1 MILNYALPLVILAE
15 IFVYT
20 QKIAETVKVPTNDEL
35 RYNLNKIN
43 KEIVMIQT
51 EIEENEN
58 ALQNVDYKI
67 LYYIHQFFRDLPFW
81 NTLLPNARNL
91 NVLLNLLFSISI
103 FIPIY
108 FLKSK
113 ITFQF
118 TPYIFLS
125 ILFLIYTFIR
135 NNRYLVHTLLMTSIL
150 SFATLS
156 LTFGFNIIKN
166 IEPNE
171 KISVYIILLGI
182 LFITYD
188 RYYNYYFLKLLGYKS
203 FSEIETEAEIFVKD
217 QTSNLD
223 YSMLTMNAIISISIL
238 LLMLFIIIQKKRK
251 ISNP

>member
-81 NTLLPNARNL
+81 NTLLPNARDL

-108 FLKSK
+108 FLQSK
-113 ITFQF
+113 ITFEF

-150 SFATLS
+150 SFVTLS

-166 IEPNE
+166 I
-171 KISVYIILLGI
+171 
-182 LFITYD
+182 
-188 RYYNYYFLKLLGYKS
+188 
-203 FSEIETEAEIFVKD
+203 
-217 QTSNLD
+217 
-223 YSMLTMNAIISISIL
+223 
-238 LLMLFIIIQKKRK
+238 
-251 ISNP
+251 